1 MPNTKR
7 DTTKRTRDKSIGYWI
22 FGLIGIAIVL
32 LIIGRMTSDSIQDNP
47 EVNIESQTIEL
58 NSDTGST
65 EILEN
70 ELENVTGSTIP
81 DLETTKTEEA
91 DL

>member
-7 DTTKRTRDKSIGYWI
+7 DTTKRTRDKSFGYWV

-32 LIIGRMTSDSIQDNP
+32 LIIGRMTSDSIQESP

-58 NSDTGST
+58 NSNTEST
-65 EILEN
+65 DILEN
-70 ELENVTGSTIP
+70 ELENTTGATIP
-81 DLETTKTEEA
+81 NLDTSTEVEN
-91 DL
+91 